1 MTPELK
7 VAVIT
12 QALNAVGILI
22 ALAWIRVNRVKNKD
36 KIEYERDNIEVR
48 QSVAVLEQL
57 ATTKAEKEAYKHEL
71 ETQGAMIVKVN
82 QQHEKIHQQNAA
94 LEARIVALE
103 KELAVA
109 TGKTDIIT
117 DIAERLTLN
126 LSIERNE
133 Q

>member
-7 VAVIT
+7 VAIIT
-12 QALNAVGILI
+12 QTLNAIGIII

-48 QSVAVLEQL
+48 QGAVVLDTI
-57 ATTKAEKEAYKHEL
+57 ATLKAEKEAYKQEL
-71 ETQGAMIVKVN
+71 ENQGALIVKVN
-82 QQHEKIHQQNAA
+82 QQHDKIHTQNTE
-94 LEARIVALE
+94 LEARIVMLE

-126 LSIERNE
+126 LSIDRKEE
-133 Q
+133 